1 MASNGLVTDL
11 YQLTMTN
18 ALFKKG
24 MHERKVVFDRFY
36 RGDASRKDKKH
47 FGLGLSIAKELTEMH
62 GGTLAVHDNPGGGSR
77 FVVTLTLQQ
86 A

>member
-1 MASNGLVTDL
+1 MCSSD
-11 YQLTMTN
+11 
-18 ALFKKG
+18 
-24 MHERKVVFDRFY
+24 
-36 RGDASRKDKKH
+36 
-47 FGLGLSIAKELTEMH
+47 LGLSIAKELTEMH